1 LGKLKEYDVDLAS
14 LTEGHHEE
22 DYHIGK
28 EFFELMDNTE
38 IQGADVDVHMDI
50 EKRHGSYECRFH
62 CEGTMEVPCDRC
74 LDPVSHE
81 VDTDYDVV
89 VRYGEEYDDS
99 GDNLLILPYSANR
112 LNVAGIIYDTL
123 LLTIPLRCV
132 HAEGECNPEMAEAL
146 REHNSSAD
154 YDEEEEEPET
164 DME

>member
-1 LGKLKEYDVDLAS
+1 
-14 LTEGHHEE
+14 
-22 DYHIGK
+22 
-28 EFFELMDNTE
+28 
-38 IQGADVDVHMDI
+38 
-50 EKRHGSYECRFH
+50 
-62 CEGTMEVPCDRC
+62 MEVPCDRC